1 LLFSTVHES
10 DTKSG
15 ILLCRDHFFVKSLGI
30 IKPDKTTP
38 ASPLER
44 LLPNPKLKLR
54 EQLREVMRFKHFS
67 HRTEEAY
74 WHWIKGFILF
84 HGKRHPREMHAAEV
98 RVYLSHLASERDVAA
113 ATQAQALNAIV
124 FLYREVLGLKLGLI
138 GEIERPRRKPKLPS
152 VLTKDEVQRVLAAVA
167 PEYQLICRLLYG
179 TGMRLLEGL
188 RLRVQDVDFGRNEIA
203 IHDGKGF
210 KDRITML
217 PDKLK
222 IELQQHLERV
232 KLIHQ
237 GDLAQGLGQVYLP
250 FALARKYQKADRE
263 WRWQYVFPAAN
274 LSNGARTSPR
284 SSDDR
289 GAGEV
294 GLQRHHVHEVNVQR
308 AVKSASATA
317 GIVKQVTPHTF
328 RHSFATHLLE
338 NGYDIRTVQDL
349 LGHKDVSTTQIY
361 THVMASPGIGVK
373 SPLDG

>member
-1 LLFSTVHES
+1 V
-10 DTKSG
+10 
-15 ILLCRDHFFVKSLGI
+15 RSLGI
-30 IKPDKTTP
+30 IKPDKTTSLYAGLRRDKP
-38 ASPLER
+38 EK

-98 RVYLSHLASERDVAA
+98 RAYLSHLAAERDVAA
-113 ATQAQALNAIV
+113 ATQSQALNGIV
-124 FLYREVLGLKLGLI
+124 FLYREVLGLELGQI

-188 RLRVQDVDFGRNEIA
+188 RLRIQDVDFGRNEIA

-210 KDRITML
+210 KDRVTML
-217 PDKLK
+217 PESLK
-222 IELQQHLERV
+222 AGLQSHLQ
-232 KLIHQ
+232 KIKMIHE
-237 GDLAQGLGQVYLP
+237 GDLAGGLGRVHLP
-250 FALARKYQKADRE
+250 YALARKYQKADRE
-263 WRWQYVFPAAN
+263 WRWQYVFPAAG
-274 LSNGARTSPR
+274 LSNTARGDARPTLVDPAERQFRPTLS
-284 SSDDR
+284 
-289 GAGEV
+289 
-294 GLQRHHVHEVNVQR
+294 LQRHHVHEVNVQR
-308 AVKSASATA
+308 AVKLAAATA
-317 GIVKQVTPHTF
+317 RIVKQVTPHTL

-361 THVMASPGIGVK
+361 THVMARPGLGVR